1 MIGGDQLNAR
11 CIQVCVS
18 LTNLDIHLNPLCM
31 FLTLA
36 HTKLD
41 AYQASRKLAL
51 DCYAVTRQFPPD
63 ERFCMI
69 QQIRRAALS
78 VHLNL
83 AEGCSR
89 RSTGER
95 RRYFEVSRGSVV
107 EIDTCF
113 DLAVELK
120 YVNFDDLKSTG
131 RSIVNTF
138 KLLSGM
144 IGK

>member
-1 MIGGDQLNAR
+1 
-11 CIQVCVS
+11 
-18 LTNLDIHLNPLCM
+18 M

-41 AYQASRKLAL
+41 VYQASRRLAP
-51 DCYAVTRQFPPD
+51 DCYKVTKQFPSD
-63 ERFCMI
+63 KRFCMV
-69 QQIRRAALS
+69 QQVRRAALS

-89 RSTGER
+89 RSSAER
-95 RRYFEVSRGSVV
+95 RRYFEVSKGSVV

-120 YVNFDDLKSTG
+120 YVNFDDLQSTG
-131 RSIVNTF
+131 ESIVKTF
-138 KLLSGM
+138 KMLCGM
-144 IGK
+144 MDKQDTST

>member
-1 MIGGDQLNAR
+1 
-11 CIQVCVS
+11 
-18 LTNLDIHLNPLCM
+18 M

-41 AYQASRKLAL
+41 VYQASRQLAL
-51 DCYAVTRQFPPD
+51 HCYNITRQFPSD
-63 ERFCMI
+63 ERFCMV

-89 RSTGER
+89 RSLVER
-95 RRYFEVSRGSVV
+95 RRYFEVSRGSIV
-107 EIDTCF
+107 EIDTCL

-120 YVNFDDLKSTG
+120 YVNFDDLRSTG
-131 RSIVNTF
+131 QSIVKTF
-138 KLLSGM
+138 KMLYGM
-144 IGK
+144 IGD

>member
-1 MIGGDQLNAR
+1 
-11 CIQVCVS
+11 
-18 LTNLDIHLNPLCM
+18 M

-41 AYQASRKLAL
+41 VYQASRSLAL
-51 DCYAVTRQFPPD
+51 ACYKATRQFPSD
-63 ERFCMI
+63 ERFGMV

-89 RSTGER
+89 KSPVER
-95 RRYFEVSRGSVV
+95 RRYFEVSRGSIV
-107 EIDTCF
+107 EIDACL
-113 DLAVELK
+113 DLAVELN
-120 YVNFDDLKSTG
+120 YVNFDDLQATG
-131 RSIVNTF
+131 ESIVKTF
-138 KLLSGM
+138 KMLCGM